1 MIQLRTRLK
10 PADNSGAKTLSV
22 IHVYGGS
29 RRKIAR
35 LGDVVLAVVDQSEEN
50 AMVKDSQLVKAV
62 IVRTRKEFR
71 RADGSYIRFDENAA
85 VVIDGIDT
93 KNPVGTRI
101 FGPIAREVKEKGYAK
116 IASLAKEVL

>member
-29 RRKIAR
+29 KRKIAR

-62 IVRTRKEFR
+62 IVRTRKEYR